1 MPQYFQLHG
10 LWIRALS
17 DRPRATRLLRR
28 ALQFKGAEQ
37 AEGEASPAPDAVD
50 VTLDVSVNRDPASPS
65 EDARHIDMT
74 GHPGTGIW
82 RTSGRMVLYHE
93 DTTVDLHPQTG
104 VAEAA
109 IPPDWLASEA
119 DRRPGSLL
127 ASLVA
132 ISLAILL
139 RAQGWFPLHAAGLA
153 HGGRGVLLTARS
165 GSGKSTAALSLVR
178 NGWKYLSDDTV
189 LLRPEGGR
197 VNAYS
202 FRRNFCVDPSLA
214 AHFPELDG
222 PEWPPA
228 LSNASKWE
236 VDPSQI
242 YPGQATATCTP
253 HLIVLPALANRPESR
268 VEPVGTKPALEQLLN
283 QGGFFL
289 TPGSDAADQ
298 HLTVLRRLLD
308 QSRTVRL
315 HAGQDV
321 LGASHVLHDLL
332 APLLEGAAP

>member
-1 MPQYFQLHG
+1 
-10 LWIRALS
+10 
-17 DRPRATRLLRR
+17 
-28 ALQFKGAEQ
+28 
-37 AEGEASPAPDAVD
+37 
-50 VTLDVSVNRDPASPS
+50 
-65 EDARHIDMT
+65 MT
-74 GHPGTGIW
+74 GHPETGIW
-82 RTSGRMVLYHE
+82 RTSERIVLYHE
-93 DTTVDLHPQTG
+93 DATVDLQPQTG

-109 IPPDWLASEA
+109 IPPDWLASGA
-119 DRRPGSLL
+119 DRWTGSPL

-139 RAQGWFPLHAAGLA
+139 RAQDWFPLHAAGLA

-178 NGWKYLSDDTV
+178 NGWGYVSDDTV
-189 LLRPEGGR
+189 LLRSEGDW

-202 FRRNFCVDPSLA
+202 FRRNFCADPSLA

-242 YPGQATATCTP
+242 YPGQATAMCTP
-253 HLIVLPALANRPESR
+253 HLIVLPTLADRSESR
-268 VEPVGTKPALEQLLN
+268 VEPVGTKSALEQLLN

-289 TPGSDAADQ
+289 TPGSDAADR

-308 QSRTVRL
+308 QSSTYRL

-321 LGASHVLHDLL
+321 LGASHALHDLL
-332 APLLEGAAP
+332 APLLEDAAL